1 MPIEGAVDESDRTGS
16 AEPALVIQDDCAKTL
31 GAGAS
36 TSSICQ
42 CHRRLAHQQPDSLT
56 RLRGLLARTS
66 STPHT
71 SRTPPEDA
79 SHPVDRHDQE
89 GGGCVQEERV
99 H

>member
-1 MPIEGAVDESDRTGS
+1 MI
-16 AEPALVIQDDCAKTL
+16 AEPALVILDDCAKTL

-42 CHRRLAHQQPDSLT
+42 CHHGPLLTNNSTLSLAYAAPS
-56 RLRGLLARTS
+56 GSSRTH
-66 STPHT
+66 PH
-71 SRTPPEDA
+71 SRTPPEHPADV

-89 GGGCVQEERV
+89 GSGCVQEERV